1 MLKTFTGDTKQS
13 AKGVT
18 RDARQRMTHEL
29 YKQVL
34 LGGETVRLLNTR
46 IASSKHQLMTVV
58 TNKKSLSGYDDKR
71 YICPDKLTTLPFGH
85 KQLQDEMFARQIT
98 CNPEWG
104 SSDESDNEVLAES
117 SMEQSPPPTQYTPQT
132 ELQEFWS
139 PPDPGLNQR
148 SYSDD
153 ELEEDLIDF
162 ELLSEQD
169 DFDHDRCLFI
179 DDEAEESD
187 RSESFLDICSTS
199 EVFSLENPP
208 DAPRKKQKC
217 RSDSNLDENSVLNNT
232 PKITLTSPKQFEIVS
247 DDDSDIPQKIRKTS
261 VTALDF
267 DNAGPL

>member
-1 MLKTFTGDTKQS
+1 
-13 AKGVT
+13 
-18 RDARQRMTHEL
+18 
-29 YKQVL
+29 
-34 LGGETVRLLNTR
+34 
-46 IASSKHQLMTVV
+46 MTVV
-58 TNKKSLSGYDDKR
+58 TKKKSLSGYDDKR
-71 YICPDKLTTLPFGH
+71 YICQDKLTTLPFGH
-85 KQLQDEMFARQIT
+85 KQLLDEMFARQIT

-179 DDEAEESD
+179 DDEAEESE
-187 RSESFLDICSTS
+187 RSERFRDICSTS

-217 RSDSNLDENSVLNNT
+217 RSESNLDENSVLNNT
-232 PKITLTSPKQFEIVS
+232 PKVFLTTKKKFEFVSS
-247 DDDSDIPQKIRKTS
+247 DDGDIPQKLRNHSVIDLDSDSATS
-261 VTALDF
+261 L
-267 DNAGPL
+267 

>member
-1 MLKTFTGDTKQS
+1 
-13 AKGVT
+13 
-18 RDARQRMTHEL
+18 
-29 YKQVL
+29 
-34 LGGETVRLLNTR
+34 
-46 IASSKHQLMTVV
+46 MTVV

-71 YICPDKLTTLPFGH
+71 YICQDKLTTLPFGH
-85 KQLQDEMFARQIT
+85 KQLLDEMFARQIT
-98 CNPEWG
+98 CNLEWG

-117 SMEQSPPPTQYTPQT
+117 SMELSPPPTQYTPQT
-132 ELQEFWS
+132 ELPEFWS

-162 ELLSEQD
+162 ELRSEQD

-187 RSESFLDICSTS
+187 RSESCLDICFTS

-208 DAPRKKQKC
+208 DAPRKQKC

-247 DDDSDIPQKIRKTS
+247 DDDSEIPQKIRKTS
-261 VTALDF
+261 VIALDF

>member
-13 AKGVT
+13 AKGVN

-46 IASSKHQLMTVV
+46 IASSKHQLMRVV
-58 TNKKSLSGYDDKR
+58 TNKKLLSGYNDKR
-71 YICPDKLTTLPFGH
+71 YICQDKLTTLSFGH
-85 KQLQDEMFARQIT
+85 KQLLDEMFARQIT

-187 RSESFLDICSTS
+187 RSESFRDICSTS

-217 RSDSNLDENSVLNNT
+217 RSESNLDENSVLNNT
-232 PKITLTSPKQFEIVS
+232 PKVFLTTKKKFEFVSS
-247 DDDSDIPQKIRKTS
+247 DDGDIPQKLRKHS
-261 VTALDF
+261 VNDLDS
-267 DNAGPL
+267 DSATPL

>member
-18 RDARQRMTHEL
+18 RDARQRMTHEF

-58 TNKKSLSGYDDKR
+58 NNKKSLSGCDDKR
-71 YICPDKLTTLPFGH
+71 YNCQDKLTTLPFGH
-85 KQLQDEMFARQIT
+85 RQLLDEMFARQNT

-148 SYSDD
+148 ANSDD

-217 RSDSNLDENSVLNNT
+217 RSDSNPDENSVLNNS
-232 PKITLTSPKQFEIVS
+232 PKIILTSPKQFEIVS

-261 VTALDF
+261 VIALDF